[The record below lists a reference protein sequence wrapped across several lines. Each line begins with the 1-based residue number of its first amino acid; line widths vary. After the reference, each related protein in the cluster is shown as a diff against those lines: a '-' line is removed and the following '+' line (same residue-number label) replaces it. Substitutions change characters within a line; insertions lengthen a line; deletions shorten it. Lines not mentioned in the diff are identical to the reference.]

1 MVYIT
6 IYNFVTDEVKEF
18 PFEEV
23 FDAEEFA
30 SSYPVTEDEEI
41 SIGNEIFG
49 MLWEDYL
56 CLR

>member
-18 PFEEV
+18 PFEKV

>member
-1 MVYIT
+1 MIYIT
-6 IYNFVTDEVKEF
+6 IYNFVTDEMKNF
-18 PFEEV
+18 PFETV

-30 SSYPVTEDEEI
+30 SNYPLTEDEEI

-56 CLR
+56 CSR

>member
-1 MVYIT
+1 MIYIT

-18 PFEEV
+18 SFGKI

-30 SSYPVTEDEEI
+30 SSYQATEDEEI
-41 SIGNEIFG
+41 SIRNEIFG

>member
-6 IYNFVTDEVKEF
+6 IYNFVTDEMKEF